1 MLGGLKQA
9 VDKGEYISVMC
20 MDLSETFDTFQQVLY
35 IFLKKFKIILKV
47 FPRKQAKYYVDY
59 WEFPHT

>member
-59 WEFPHT
+59 